1 MFKAIAIQKLFN
13 EYLDKLIDSQG
24 IQYLIEL
31 YLIFEYIVNQSS
43 HQLI

>member
-1 MFKAIAIQKLFN
+1 MFEAIAIQNLFN
-13 EYLDKLIDSQG
+13 EYLDKLNDSQG

-31 YLIFEYIVNQSS
+31 YLIFEYIVNQSR